1 MTILQERYELLKLLA
16 EGGENIVYF
25 SKDLHTQEQVVL
37 KRTKNG
43 IPAEDQGSWKR
54 ATVLL
59 QQLEISTVA
68 KVYDAFVDVEKM
80 VSYGYVVQ
88 QYIDGETLASE
99 FARKR
104 YTQSEILT
112 AVKEIMAIVCQLQ
125 EFSPPILHRDI
136 KPANIIRHSR
146 DGKLILLDFGLA
158 TEHQNKD
165 FGHTMGVGTLGYQA
179 PEQLSGFPTL
189 NTDVYSVGVIALQL
203 LTRREPRDL
212 LWGNTLK
219 WESSAQFLH
228 KDWRDWLTKSL
239 APAESRFEDAQD
251 ALMSLQKSH
260 FGQKVRQSTTPIPVP
275 KKSPPPAISIESQK
289 RAPQSQ
295 PQPQPAIVPNTSSPP
310 VRRSRRQKHPDLQK
324 TKQYFVLSI
333 LAFFLVGFFAVPF
346 IWHFNKKRKELES
359 QL

>member
-1 MTILQERYELLKLLA
+1 MTVLQERYELLELLA

-25 SKDLHTQEQVVL
+25 AKDLHTQERVVL

-43 IPAEDQGSWKR
+43 IPAEDQSSWKR
-54 ATVLL
+54 ETLLL

-68 KVYDAFVDVEKM
+68 KVYDSFVNVEKM

-99 FARKR
+99 FDRKR

-112 AVKEIMAIVCQLQ
+112 VIKEILGIVCQLQ

-136 KPANIIRHSR
+136 KPANIIRQSK

-228 KDWRDWLTKSL
+228 KDWRDWLTKTL
-239 APAESRFEDAQD
+239 ASSESRFEDAQD
-251 ALMSLQKSH
+251 ALIPLQKPH
-260 FGQKVRQSTTPIPVP
+260 FGQKIRRTPVPEPQRSAPMPQADVIQQPAPKPLPIPTTY
-275 KKSPPPAISIESQK
+275 SPPARK
-289 RAPQSQ
+289 
-295 PQPQPAIVPNTSSPP
+295 
-310 VRRSRRQKHPDLQK
+310 VRFQTEQDLQK
-324 TKQYFVLSI
+324 AKQYFVFSI
-333 LAFFLVGFFAVPF
+333 IAFFFVGFFAVPF
-346 IWHFNKKRKELES
+346 IWHFNRKKMELQR